1 MNTAAQNFWTWFSAE
16 EARLRAATPRD
27 ATGEIEDHIRALDSR
42 IGVELGDAD
51 KRELIFTVFVQ
62 YEAFDLVRELV
73 AAAPDFENWRVIAL
87 KPARGFDFN
96 IDVGGTRVD
105 ASSITFEPM
114 DSPAMP
120 GAVGIRCFVDDA
132 LAQNENCGGILR
144 LIVATGIGEELAA
157 RISHFEGA
165 PLRRAPNDPIRIRA
179 LPAFLAWHDRNTLKN

>member
-16 EARLRAATPRD
+16 EARLRAAAPRD